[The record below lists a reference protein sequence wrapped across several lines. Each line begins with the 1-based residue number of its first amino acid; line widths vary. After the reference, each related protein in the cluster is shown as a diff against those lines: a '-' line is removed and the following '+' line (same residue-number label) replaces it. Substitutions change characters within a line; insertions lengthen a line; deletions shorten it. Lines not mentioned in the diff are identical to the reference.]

1 MSRLFWTVGK
11 STQDERETRRSKSKP
26 FRKENSM
33 ETQTI
38 KVKPKTKISYYEI
51 ACETCNLSQ
60 FYHGK
65 SHTKCIHCMAPLDL
79 RKLKP
84 KYQ

>member
-1 MSRLFWTVGK
+1 MGESIQG
-11 STQDERETRRSKSKP
+11 ERETRRLTSGLLT
-26 FRKENSM
+26 KENFM
-33 ETQTI
+33 EAQTI
-38 KVKPKTKISYYEI
+38 RVKPKSKISHYEI

-84 KYQ
+84 KY

>member
-1 MSRLFWTVGK
+1 MEA
-11 STQDERETRRSKSKP
+11 Q
-26 FRKENSM
+26 SM
-33 ETQTI
+33 

-51 ACETCNLSQ
+51 ACEACNLSQ